1 MWCSDLEFV
10 DVRWFEISA
19 FGRDV
24 LWANFRKDMTAIYKS
39 ILCDTRKPL
48 ESFRD
53 TERQRRKNEDFDYNS
68 RKNLCFVLS
77 LYFPRCRCTSEK
89 KSHI

>member
-1 MWCSDLEFV
+1 MRCSDLEFV

-19 FGRDV
+19 FGCDV

-53 TERQRRKNEDFDYNS
+53 TER
-68 RKNLCFVLS
+68 
-77 LYFPRCRCTSEK
+77 
-89 KSHI
+89 